1 MNIVHLTRD
10 EKFLP
15 LARSLFE
22 EAFPGQNR
30 YLVVA
35 PKRGARRWLPPAPD
49 IVQRSSLRFRT
60 GWIAGDV
67 ATADCV
73 VVHGMST
80 MFAQALRHV
89 RPQCL
94 VVWIGWGFDYMRL
107 LSPHLGPLLL
117 PGTARLVQGI
127 GGAHGGAA
135 KATWAA
141 RLRAWLRPLGA
152 ALAPP
157 KPPALVSIAPRIDV
171 FSANPADARLLLEVL
186 PALQARL
193 HVIASFT
200 VEDVFAAGPPAMS
213 GPDVLLGNSATPANN
228 HVEAL
233 ELLRDRLPVGG
244 RLLVPLSYGRARYAQ
259 AVVEAGRRVLGERFD
274 ALTDWMPIEAY
285 NTRIARCGFVVMNHR
300 RQQAV
305 GNICAALY
313 KGASVYLRR
322 ENPLFGFFTGLGISL
337 QAIESLESNPG
348 APLVALSPEQRRR
361 NREAIEARFGRAN
374 VVAAIRALEG
384 FRR

>member
-30 YLVVA
+30 YLVVT

-67 ATADCV
+67 AAADCV

-127 GGAHGGAA
+127 GGAAQRRGQGDVGG
-135 KATWAA
+135 TVA
-141 RLRAWLRPLGA
+141 RLAEARWALRWRPPSRPRWCRSRRASTSSAPTRP
-152 ALAPP
+152 
-157 KPPALVSIAPRIDV
+157 
-171 FSANPADARLLLEVL
+171 
-186 PALQARL
+186 
-193 HVIASFT
+193 
-200 VEDVFAAGPPAMS
+200 
-213 GPDVLLGNSATPANN
+213 TPACCSR
-228 HVEAL
+228 HC
-233 ELLRDRLPVGG
+233 R
-244 RLLVPLSYGRARYAQ
+244 
-259 AVVEAGRRVLGERFD
+259 
-274 ALTDWMPIEAY
+274 
-285 NTRIARCGFVVMNHR
+285 RCGP
-300 RQQAV
+300 A
-305 GNICAALY
+305 C
-313 KGASVYLRR
+313 
-322 ENPLFGFFTGLGISL
+322 T
-337 QAIESLESNPG
+337 
-348 APLVALSPEQRRR
+348 
-361 NREAIEARFGRAN
+361 
-374 VVAAIRALEG
+374 
-384 FRR
+384 